1 MGSCVLMFLIDDLHW
16 RTSEA
21 CRGIIPWL
29 LLLQSKKQRWIA
41 SPQWCLVLPQQ
52 MWTPALCWGWMEAQ
66 MTCSAAA
73 VGFQPWRRAALLEF
87 TTGDYLL
94 SLFQYLNTI
103 SHPEGNR
110 LSHETEQN
118 NNESW
123 NLSEMANNDDSIHI
137 TFPGVNSATIK
148 SLPSVGWLLSE
159 KAAFTEPFSLF
170 CILWAAS
177 LSSCCNPQAV
187 SQSVSFQ
194 MPQ

>member
-1 MGSCVLMFLIDDLHW
+1 MDCQPTVVPGAPTTDVNSSPVLRMDGGTDDLQ
-16 RTSEA
+16 
-21 CRGIIPWL
+21 C
-29 LLLQSKKQRWIA
+29 
-41 SPQWCLVLPQQ
+41 CC
-52 MWTPALCWGWMEAQ
+52 CW
-66 MTCSAAA
+66 
-73 VGFQPWRRAALLEF
+73 FPALLEF

-103 SHPEGNR
+103 SHPEGNS
-110 LSHETEQN
+110 LSHETAQN

-159 KAAFTEPFSLF
+159 KAAFAEPFSLF

-177 LSSCCNPQAV
+177 LPSCCNPQAV
-187 SQSVSFQ
+187 SQSISFQ
-194 MPQ
+194 KPQ